1 MSLRF
6 REKVQTVSRQAELIR
21 LQVVA
26 GILCDADNRVLITE
40 RVDDGPFHGM
50 WEFPGGKLAPG
61 ETPEAA
67 LARELLEEIGVTPR
81 TSELFMSLEHDYPD
95 RHVAIDFYL
104 VTTWRNEPLGLEGQ
118 ELRWVAADQLADER
132 LLPADEPV
140 VTALSMKAAGGA
152 LFVGSKAQRSEP

>member
-1 MSLRF
+1 VSLRF

-104 VTTWRNEPLGLEGQ
+104 VTTWRNEPIGREGQ
-118 ELRWVAADQLADER
+118 QLRWVARNALGSANLLAADAPIVD
-132 LLPADEPV
+132 
-140 VTALSMKAAGGA
+140 ALISHSIAGT
-152 LFVGSKAQRSEP
+152 R